1 MTDKERESETVKT
14 YLCWV
19 HKRGTSLIGQ
29 NKDNTEKKS
38 EVDRERKRE
47 KKEQRKELCTHQGLA
62 MPEILGFP
70 VL

>member
-1 MTDKERESETVKT
+1 MSLSIVTDKERESETVKT

-47 KKEQRKELCTHQGLA
+47 KKGRK
-62 MPEILGFP
+62 
-70 VL
+70 